1 MTMRLGI
8 TMFAT
13 DTSMNIVALARAAED
28 RGFGSLY
35 VPEHTHI
42 PTSRTTPPPTGDEVL
57 TEEYRR
63 TLDPFVALSAAGA
76 ATETLRLGTGVSLVA
91 QRDPIVTAKAVA
103 TLDHLTSGRFVF
115 GIGFGWNVEEM
126 ADHGVEFSR
135 RRDVVREKMLT
146 IRRLWSDEE
155 ATFDGEFVNLAPSW
169 SWPKPVQRPH
179 PPVLIGGGG
188 GPRLFEAIA
197 EYGDGWIPIGGSGLT
212 ERIPKL
218 SRAFEAAGRDPSGL
232 QVVPFGTVPDEG
244 KLEHYAGLGIT
255 EVVLRIPSAGS
266 DDVLPILDR
275 YAALTEN

>member
-1 MTMRLGI
+1 MRLGI

-13 DTSMNIVALARAAED
+13 DTSMDIVDLARAAED

-35 VPEHTHI
+35 LPEHTHI

-57 TEEYRR
+57 AEEYRR

-155 ATFDGEFVNLAPSW
+155 ATFDGEFVRLAPSW
-169 SWPKPVQRPH
+169 SWPKPVQRPN

-197 EYGDGWIPIGGSGLT
+197 EYGDGWIPIGGSGLV
-212 ERIPKL
+212 ERIPDL